1 MFTGGRESAEREKS
15 EYLRK
20 TTLGICGD
28 PVVGWALALLLR
40 GPDYE
45 AIFMPAFMPAHA
57 ALGEAQEA
65 LKDVR
70 LVVLTPTPE
79 LSIERRNAL
88 VSSLK
93 ELSEAENMPVLE
105 LLVAPLEASQ
115 EEETGKES
123 WHMVPWPC
131 RIRDLEWRI
140 EAAWARHYGTRGER
154 IGIAN
159 KGPLHI

>member
-1 MFTGGRESAEREKS
+1 MFTGGRENIEREKS

-20 TTLGICGD
+20 TTLGIFGD

-45 AIFMPAFMPAHA
+45 AIFMPAHA
-57 ALGEAQEA
+57 ALGEPQAV
-65 LKDVR
+65 KDVR
-70 LVVLTPTPE
+70 LLVLTPTPE
-79 LSIERRNAL
+79 LSSERRNAL
-88 VSSLK
+88 VRSLK
-93 ELSEAENMPVLE
+93 ELSEAGNMPVLE
-105 LLVAPLEASQ
+105 LVEPLEASQ

-140 EAAWARHYGTRGER
+140 QAAWARHYGTRGER